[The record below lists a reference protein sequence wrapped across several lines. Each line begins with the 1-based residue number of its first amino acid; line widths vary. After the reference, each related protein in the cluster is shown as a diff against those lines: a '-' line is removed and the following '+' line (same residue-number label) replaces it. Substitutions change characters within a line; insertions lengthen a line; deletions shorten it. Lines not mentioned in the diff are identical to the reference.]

1 MQAQSWPYIP
11 DKRMSEYQYYE
22 FQTADRRLSEKE
34 MQELRSY
41 STRAVITP
49 TSFSN
54 EYSFGSFKGNPNA
67 WMEKYFDGLVYLA
80 NWGTHELQLALPANL
95 LSAETTRLYCAGEA
109 ASVREKSGKL
119 ILTFRSEEEPG
130 GEWVQ
135 GEGILSSLLPLRA
148 ELAQGDLR
156 LLYVG
161 WLLIVQA
168 GELEEEDTEPPVPSN
183 LGEFDSPLSRLVD
196 FLRMDRDLLAVAA
209 EASPRNQT
217 RPAQREEMAAWVAQ
231 LPAREKDELLVRL
244 VAGED
249 AVLGAELRSR
259 FNRRRAD
266 SSPVPEVPRRR
277 VGELLAAAKAFRE
290 RRQREEARKA
300 AEEKTRQ
307 EHLAAIA
314 RQKHLDALAG
324 QEPEL
329 WTQVEELVA
338 TKLPK
343 SYELAV
349 QHLVDLRDLAVSKDE
364 EAAFSRRLAVLR
376 EAHSRKPTLIG
387 RLRDKGLCS

>member
-1 MQAQSWPYIP
+1 MQAQSRPYIP

-34 MQELRSY
+34 LQELRSY

-67 WMEKYFDGLVYLA
+67 WMEKYFDGFVYLA
-80 NWGTHELQLALPANL
+80 NWGTHELQLALPAHL
-95 LSAETTRLYCAGEA
+95 LSAETTLLYCAGEA

-168 GELEEEDTEPPVPSN
+168 GELEEEDTEPPVPPN
-183 LGEFDSPLSRLVD
+183 LGEFYSPLSRLVD
-196 FLRMDRDLLAVAA
+196 FLRINRDLLAVAA

-217 RPAQREEMAAWVAQ
+217 QPAQREEMAAWVAQ

-244 VAGED
+244 AAGED

-259 FNRRRAD
+259 FNRSRAD
-266 SSPVPEVPRRR
+266 SSPVPEVARRT
-277 VGELLAAAKAFRE
+277 VGALLAAAKAFRE
-290 RRQREEARKA
+290 RHQREEARKA
-300 AEEKTRQ
+300 AEEKMRT
-307 EHLAAIA
+307 ENLAAIA
-314 RQKHLDALAG
+314 RQKHLAALAG
-324 QEPEL
+324 REPEL

-343 SYELAV
+343 SYDLAV
-349 QHLVDLRDLAVSKDE
+349 QHLVDLRDLVVRKGE
-364 EAAFSRRLAVLR
+364 EADFVGRLAALC
-376 EAHSRKPTLIG
+376 EAHSRKPAFIR
-387 RLRDKGLCS
+387 RLQDEGLGS

>member
-1 MQAQSWPYIP
+1 MQAQSRPYIP

-67 WMEKYFDGLVYLA
+67 WMEKYFDGFVYLA
-80 NWGTHELQLALPANL
+80 NWGTHELQLVLPANL
-95 LSAETTRLYCAGEA
+95 LSAETTLLYCAGEA

-161 WLLIVQA
+161 WLLMVQA
-168 GELEEEDTEPPVPSN
+168 GELEEEDTEPPVPPN
-183 LGEFDSPLSRLVD
+183 LGEFYSPLSRLVD
-196 FLRMDRDLLAVAA
+196 FLRIDRDLLAVAA

-231 LPAREKDELLVRL
+231 LPAKEKDELLVRL
-244 VAGED
+244 AAGED

-259 FNRRRAD
+259 FNRSRAD
-266 SSPVPEVPRRR
+266 SSPVPEVARRT
-277 VGELLAAAKAFRE
+277 VGALLAAAKALRE
-290 RRQREEARKA
+290 RHQREEARNA
-300 AEEKTRQ
+300 AEEKMRT
-307 EHLAAIA
+307 ENLAAIA

-324 QEPEL
+324 REPEL

-343 SYELAV
+343 SYDLAV
-349 QHLVDLRDLAVSKDE
+349 QHLVDLRDLVVRKGE
-364 EAAFSRRLAVLR
+364 EADFVGRLAALCEV
-376 EAHSRKPTLIG
+376 HSRKPAFIR
-387 RLRDKGLCS
+387 RLQDKGLGS